1 MRSRRRLAAVPLSL
15 LVLALAACSGGDDDT
30 LDSAPTIPGRGGTEL
45 PSADDQKAALDSFG
59 EYVFV
64 LSSEISPDA
73 PESVKVEDSTA
84 GSHVVRVACTSSDGA
99 PLTITVSAE
108 GKDLTSYQAA
118 CVPVFQG
125 GATIADSDP
134 FELPGGAVDVN
145 VVAASESVA
154 AVGLAAS
161 DAPAGDAGEGD
172 AGEGDAEG

>member
-45 PSADDQKAALDSFG
+45 PSADEQKAALDSFG
-59 EYVFV
+59 DYVSV
-64 LSSEISPDA
+64 LAAEISPDA
-73 PESVKVEDSTA
+73 PESAKVEDAPA
-84 GSHVVRVACTSSDGA
+84 GTHVVRVACSSSDGA

-145 VVAASESVA
+145 VVAASQSVA
-154 AVGLAAS
+154 AVGLAAAE
-161 DAPAGDAGEGD
+161 APAAGEGD
-172 AGEGDAEG
+172 AAEGDAEG